1 MNLFDFSSC
10 TSCQHGLTQTR
21 VKPLSIE
28 KIYLKKKNI
37 KKKQNI
43 LTEEIFMGGE
53 KGLRKF

>member
-1 MNLFDFSSC
+1 MSTWSYTNKGKALVYRKDLF
-10 TSCQHGLTQTR
+10 
-21 VKPLSIE
+21 K
-28 KIYLKKKNI
+28 KKKNI